1 MRLGKDG
8 KIELIKKVPL
18 FSKLSKK
25 ELAEVAHLADELDL
39 PNGKLMAEEG
49 DRGREFFVLLEG
61 EADVTKGDK
70 SINTMREGDF
80 FGEIALVTQ
89 MPRTASVTATS
100 DVRVLVITERDFS
113 ALLKHSPEIGRR
125 VAEALAE
132 RVAPELPV

>member
-25 ELAEVAHLADELDL
+25 GLEEVAHIADELDL
-39 PNGKLMAEEG
+39 PMGKVMAKEG
-49 DRGREFFVLLEG
+49 DRGREFFVLLDG

-70 SINTMREGDF
+70 SINTMHEGDF
-80 FGEIALVTQ
+80 FGEIALVTK
-89 MPRTASVTATS
+89 MPRTASVTATTA
-100 DVRVLVITERDFS
+100 VRVLVITERDFAS
-113 ALLKHSPEIGRR
+113 LLKHSEEVGRS

-132 RVAPELPV
+132 RIAPELPV